1 MKKKLSINIEEKTIT
16 KLDTF
21 VEEGC
26 FRNKSHLIEFAI
38 NKFLENK
45 KNGLQSCT
53 IGNKF
58 WLGCKGKKG

>member
-45 KNGLQSCT
+45 KNVLQS
-53 IGNKF
+53 
-58 WLGCKGKKG
+58 